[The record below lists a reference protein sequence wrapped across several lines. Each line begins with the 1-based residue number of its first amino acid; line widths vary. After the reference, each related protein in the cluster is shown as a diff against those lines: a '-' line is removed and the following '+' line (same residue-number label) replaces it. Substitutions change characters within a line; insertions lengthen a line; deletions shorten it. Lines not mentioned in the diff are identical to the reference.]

1 MPVLLTWELSI
12 SPEQRIVCKENTI
25 LCNLGFSSKKPAI
38 ELSVEPTL
46 GFGEGSGSTTSTP
59 SPLVPG
65 VGEQAEEGSAR
76 QEKACCVFLSLTP
89 LVSRFSHLG
98 SRGTKEMEGVCF
110 NYGAANYG
118 HPTFSILN
126 MNGGGDGKE
135 RKLERQTGRS
145 QRDASATLTQ
155 QESLCCVTLTLC
167 LWTQTR
173 GNRGQKRTK
182 QGGL

>member
-1 MPVLLTWELSI
+1 MPMLSTWELSI
-12 SPEQRIVCKENTI
+12 SPEQRIVCKENTVF
-25 LCNLGFSSKKPAI
+25 CNLVFSSKKPAI

-46 GFGEGSGSTTSTP
+46 GFGEGSGSRTSIP

-65 VGEQAEEGSAR
+65 VGEQAEEGSAK
-76 QEKACCVFLSLTP
+76 QEKTCCVFLSLTP
-89 LVSRFSHLG
+89 LVSWFSHLG
-98 SRGTKEMEGVCF
+98 SWGTKEMEGVCF

-126 MNGGGDGKE
+126 TNGGGDGKE
-135 RKLERQTGRS
+135 RKLERQMGPIAKGRS
-145 QRDASATLTQ
+145 SHLNT
-155 QESLCCVTLTLC
+155 